1 MKGRGRTMAKV
12 VAFVLASAVFT
23 LGLAVKI
30 GNIQLFSHTYGLSA
44 VFSDASGVFKG
55 DDVKLAGVDV
65 GRVSGTEIQ
74 DGKAV
79 VHFTLDDNVKL
90 TTNSIV
96 AIRWRNV
103 LGLRFL
109 YVYPGPAGGQPLNA
123 GDTVPISHTQDAGD
137 IGQFLNELG
146 PILQAI
152 NPNEAN
158 AFLDS
163 VNNALGG
170 SEVAIRSL
178 LDNAAVLS
186 SSLGSKDKEIGDLVQ
201 NSAKVM
207 AAYASQ
213 SGNLGTILDDLN
225 TLGGKLSGING
236 QIDSLITNFADVQ
249 NQLNHI
255 LVKNRSNID
264 ATLSGLK
271 SVTGILAA
279 NKGNLEQTLCSL
291 PTGLAPYY
299 ATSSW
304 GQWFNVRV
312 VQVVFKDNSGR
323 QISSAQ
329 EQPQQR
335 ANGPQQVVTCNGAPS
350 LQGGGTAQ
358 AASGSPSGPSAS
370 GLTTFLDSVTGDGRV
385 G

>member
-30 GNIQLFSHTYGLSA
+30 GNIQLFSHKYGLSA